1 MIYNQPVNY
10 NSNYTYSGTLVIN
23 APSILNPIIVN
34 NVTFFYPTNEDFS
47 NLTTIAVISIDTSAE
62 GIITVQALD
71 EQVAALAS
79 ASVIAISGTAEIAIV
94 A

>member
-1 MIYNQPVNY
+1 MIYNQPIAY
-10 NSNYTYSGTLVIN
+10 NSNVTYSGVLVIN
-23 APSILNPIIVN
+23 APSISSPIIVN

-47 NLTTIAVISIDTSAE
+47 NLTTIAVVSIDTSID

-71 EQVAALAS
+71 DQVTALAS
-79 ASVIAISGTAEIAIV
+79 ASVIAISGTAEITIV

>member
-1 MIYNQPVNY
+1 MLYNQPVAY
-10 NSNYTYSGTLVIN
+10 SSNYTYNGTLVIN

-34 NVTFFYPTNEDFS
+34 NVTFFYPTNQDFS
-47 NLTTIAVISIDTSAE
+47 NFTTIAVVSIDRSVD

-71 EQVAALAS
+71 EQVSALSS
-79 ASVIAISGTAEIAIV
+79 ATVIALTGEAEITIV